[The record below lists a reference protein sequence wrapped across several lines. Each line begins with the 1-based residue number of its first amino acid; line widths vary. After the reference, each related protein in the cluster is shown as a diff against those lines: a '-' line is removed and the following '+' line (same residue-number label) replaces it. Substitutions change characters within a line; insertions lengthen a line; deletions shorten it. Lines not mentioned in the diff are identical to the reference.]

1 MKFQEDFMSTIL
13 EKVQE
18 VIVDRLGVEKEEIT
32 VEASFKDDLG
42 ADSLDT
48 VELIME
54 LEETFDIEIADEDAE
69 GMQTVGDV
77 IKYIEANQ
85 E

>member
-1 MKFQEDFMSTIL
+1 MSTIL

>member
-1 MKFQEDFMSTIL
+1 MIFQEDFMSTIL